1 MILEISQLSI
11 TEDICG
17 DKFVYLHNLNPNVE
31 SEARI
36 YNDLKER
43 AETNRI
49 LKKYGYKGIY

>member
-1 MILEISQLSI
+1 MILEINALSM

-17 DKFVYLHNLNPNVE
+17 DKFVYLHNLNPNVK

-36 YNDLKER
+36 YNDIEER

-49 LKKYGYKGIY
+49 IKKYGYKSIY